1 MAAGCCVFA
10 YFELGFEAVR
20 FSARFQI
27 QRVVLLQSLTGA
39 ERVRSERRE
48 AENKEREKRMDQ
60 GTYFRLAEVEEGLI
74 ERDGKRTRHRPFR

>member
-1 MAAGCCVFA
+1 MAAGSCVFA
-10 YFELGFEAVR
+10 YLNWALRR
-20 FSARFQI
+20 FASARFQI

-48 AENKEREKRMDQ
+48 AENEERDKRMDQ

-74 ERDGKRTRHRPFR
+74 ENGKRTRHRTSR